1 MLCRMMYQLS
11 IVMLVLTS
19 TLFSQTEQIKNGTF
33 SSGST
38 NWNLGK
44 YGGSSSGTV
53 SNGEYA
59 IVVASPGTEYWNVQF
74 TQGSLSL
81 VQGKTYRFSFDAYK
95 GTQNSGAQTMQVNI
109 GQSGSPYTS
118 YFGTQNKLV
127 TLTTTKT
134 RYTYLVAMTNATD
147 ANSRIEFNCGMS
159 TGGYY
164 IDNVSLLEETAATPQ
179 LGAAPVSID
188 FGNITAGSSRTMNI
202 TLRNTGTAATT
213 ISAVQTSSSVFTTT
227 MRAPDTLAASGIDT
241 LAVTFSPVSAGAISG
256 SVTLYSNASDNP
268 VITVNLTG
276 SATLPGIGV
285 SSSSI
290 TFTSKPGTPV
300 TGTIVLSNSGS
311 APITW
316 SLASN
321 SSWATVTPAS
331 GSIAAQAQAIC
342 TVKVNSASQGVF
354 SGSLLLAHS
363 ALNEPSPLSIDMTF
377 TATSGYQPT
386 SPYILHPERGI
397 DFVRNIADFRSK
409 ARDNVN
415 GGYYTNIN
423 RQGYSTG
430 ANEKALCGQSRIA
443 YTFVRAFMVTGD
455 DKYLE
460 LAHHALKFLYSHG
473 WNNGWYFVTDSTG
486 KYMDHWGHNDW
497 WSFQQH
503 YALIGI
509 AAMVEATGGNMNWND
524 GTESDHTWLMR
535 GVNSNYTKLWDSRTA
550 TKGYYN
556 YSNRAWTNK
565 WGKGFTPT
573 VDGVTTHGLLMALMY
588 DSLNHKQR
596 FVELADNIVDHLI
609 AGMSVA
615 TAGFPEN
622 YDANWNVD
630 NSSTSMDIGHGYK
643 TAWVL
648 QRAYLRNPD
657 HPQYLTSAQSLMQNL
672 WDHGCYDT
680 VNGAPY
686 SYLNWKTG
694 EVTSTNKDFWMT
706 EQGFTSGIMSYYSAT
721 TQEQRDMYLR
731 VADGSINFFMNRIID
746 PVYGEAYNVVNRDG
760 SSVVDAN
767 KGGLFTAGY
776 HSSELGYYAYLYS
789 SLYYHKSPV
798 QLYYYYPETNTE
810 RTFKLTPIAIEDS
823 VLKITSVTLD
833 GVPYTDFN
841 SDNRTLHLAPGVG
854 GKFKV
859 TFGFTPAQ
867 TFTVSA
873 TAGNG
878 GAISPS
884 GSVNV
889 TENSSQSFRITP
901 AGGYKVRDVLV
912 DGVSVGADT
921 SYTFSNVTSDHTIA
935 ASFAPVTVF
944 TLTASAGNGGTITP
958 SGAVSIVENASRR
971 FTIIP
976 DAGYKVSDVLVDGV
990 SVGADTSYIFSNVT
1004 SDHTIAVSF
1013 TPVTVFTLTA
1023 SAGSGGMITPS
1034 GAVSIVENAS
1044 RRFTI
1049 VPDAGYKVRDILV
1062 DGVSVG
1068 ADTSYTFSN
1077 VTSDHTIAVSFA
1089 TTVHTIT
1096 ASASSGGTITP
1107 AGAVSVLQ
1115 GSSQIFTITP
1125 SAGYQIAS
1133 VTVDGVSVGKVS
1145 TYSCSNVTASHTINA
1160 SFSVI
1165 SSTVYQINCGSSST
1179 ASPYAADQYYSGGTM
1194 HTVTNNIDLSGVTDT
1209 APSAVYKSE
1218 RYGNATYTIPGLV
1231 AGNNYKVRLHM
1242 AELYQTATGK
1252 RKFNVA
1258 INGTTVLSNF
1268 DIYAVTG
1275 ARYKALV
1282 REFTTIANTS
1292 GNIVITLTTVTDNAS
1307 ICGIEIVAAAPND
1320 APSIATAASAS
1331 PKIVSSTTTVLSVLG
1346 ADDNGE
1352 ANLTYTWAAKV
1363 TPDATVTF
1371 SANGSNAAKTTT
1383 ATFTKAGN
1391 YTFQVTVKD
1400 AGNLTVTDTVTVAV
1414 NQVASGIAISPASV
1428 TLDTLASRQFAATVT
1443 DQFAN
1448 AVASTPITWSAS
1460 GNGTITTGGLFTAG
1474 KSSGTANVIA
1484 SNGTFIDT
1492 ALVTVQTAGKSIVI
1506 YGDTLAATYYNY
1518 SWSSTCNFNDASPVK
1533 VGTKSLS
1540 ITYAS
1545 GWAALYL
1552 QKASGTQSHTG
1563 FTAYSFWAHAG
1574 TGAARQCQFFT
1585 RSSSGAESKHVT
1597 VSIPSNTWTLITI
1610 PLSSLGNPAD
1620 ANAIMLQES
1629 SGRAQAEF
1637 NIDQLELK

>member
-1 MLCRMMYQLS
+1 MYQLI
-11 IVMLVLTS
+11 IVVFVLTS
-19 TLFSQTEQIKNGTF
+19 TLFSQTELIHNGNF

-44 YGGSSSGTV
+44 YGGSSSGAV
-53 SNGEYA
+53 SSGEYA
-59 IVVASPGTEYWNVQF
+59 IVVTSPGTESWHVQF

-95 GTQNSGAQTMQVNI
+95 GTQNSGTQTMQINI
-109 GQSGSPYTS
+109 GQSVSPYTS

-134 RYTYLVAMTNATD
+134 HYTYSIVMTNASD
-147 ANSRIEFNCGMS
+147 ANSRVEFNCGMS
-159 TGGYY
+159 NGGYY
-164 IDNVSLLEETAATPQ
+164 IDNVSLVEEAVAVPR
-179 LGAAPVSID
+179 LSAIPMSID
-188 FGNITAGSSRTMNI
+188 FGNVTTDSAATMNI
-202 TLRNTGTAATT
+202 TLQNAG
-213 ISAVQTSSSVFTTT
+213 SAVTAISSIHTSSSVFTTG
-227 MRAPDTLAASGIDT
+227 MPLPDTVTASGNIT
-241 LAVTFSPVSAGAISG
+241 LPVTFSPSSEGAFSG
-256 SVTLYSNASDNP
+256 SVTIYSNASDNP
-268 VITVNLTG
+268 VITVNLSG
-276 SATLPGIGV
+276 SATHPGIVV

-290 TFTSKPGTPV
+290 AVSSTPGTPA
-300 TGTIVLSNSGS
+300 TRTITLSNSGS
-311 APITW
+311 VPVTW
-316 SLASN
+316 NLISN
-321 SSWATVTPAS
+321 NAWATVTPSS
-331 GSIAAQAQAIC
+331 GSIAAQSQVMC
-342 TVKVNSASQGVF
+342 TITATSVSQGVF
-354 SGSLLLAHS
+354 SGSLSLTHS
-363 ALNEPSPLSIDMTF
+363 ASNQPSPLSIDMSF
-377 TATSGYQPT
+377 TVTSGYQPT
-386 SPYILHPERGI
+386 SPYILNPALGI

-409 ARDNVN
+409 QKDNIN

-423 RQGYSTG
+423 RQGYSNG

-443 YTFVRAFMVTGD
+443 YTFTRAFMVTGD
-455 DKYLE
+455 ENYLE
-460 LAHHALKFLYSHG
+460 LAHHALKFLYTHG
-473 WNNGWYFVTDSTG
+473 WNNGWYFITDSTG
-486 KYMDHWGHNDW
+486 KYIDHWGHNDW

-509 AAMVEATGGNMNWND
+509 SAMVEATGGNMNWND

-596 FVELADNIVDHLI
+596 LVDLADNIVDHLI
-609 AGMSVA
+609 TGMSVA

-622 YDANWNVD
+622 YDANWNID

-657 HPQYLTSAQSLMQNL
+657 HPQYLTAAQALMQNL

-731 VADGSINFFMNRIID
+731 VADGSLNFFMDHIVD

-760 SSVVDAN
+760 SAVVDPN

-776 HSSELGYYAYLYS
+776 HASELGYYAYLYS
-789 SLYYHKSPV
+789 SLYYHKTPV
-798 QLYYYYPETNTE
+798 QLYYYYPRENTE
-810 RTFKLTPIAIEDS
+810 RTFKLTPIAIEEN

-841 SDNRTLHLAPGVG
+841 SDSRILHLAPGVG

-859 TFGFTPAQ
+859 TFGFTPAE
-867 TFTVSA
+867 TFTIGA
-873 TAGNG
+873 TAGSG

-884 GSVNV
+884 GTVAV
-889 TENSSQSFRITP
+889 VENSSQTFTITP
-901 AGGYKVRDVLV
+901 DTGYTVSDVLV
-912 DGVSVGADT
+912 DSVSVGALT
-921 SYTFSNVTSDHTIA
+921 TYTFSNVTADHTIS
-935 ASFAPVTVF
+935 ASFAAVPVF
-944 TLTASAGNGGTITP
+944 TI
-958 SGAVSIVENASRR
+958 
-971 FTIIP
+971 
-976 DAGYKVSDVLVDGV
+976 
-990 SVGADTSYIFSNVT
+990 
-1004 SDHTIAVSF
+1004 
-1013 TPVTVFTLTA
+1013 TA
-1023 SAGSGGMITPS
+1023 SAGSRGTISPSGSMSVRQNESGTFTITPDTGCIIS
-1034 GAVSIVENAS
+1034 NV
-1044 RRFTI
+1044 
-1049 VPDAGYKVRDILV
+1049 LV
-1062 DGVSVG
+1062 DNVSVG
-1068 ADTSYTFSN
+1068 ALTSYTFAN
-1077 VTSDHTIAVSFA
+1077 VTANHTISASFA
-1089 TTVHTIT
+1089 IKSYTIA
-1096 ASASSGGTITP
+1096 ASASAGGSITP
-1107 AGAVSVLQ
+1107 AGIVSVQ
-1115 GSSQIFTITP
+1115 HGSSQSYTITP
-1125 SAGYQIAS
+1125 TEGYQIS
-1133 VTVDGVSVGKVS
+1133 GVMVDGVSVGKTG
-1145 TYSCSNVTASHTINA
+1145 TYSFSNVTASHTISA

-1179 ASPYAADQYYSGGTM
+1179 ASPYTADQYYSGGTM
-1194 HTVTNNIDLSGVTDT
+1194 HTVTNNIDLSGITDP
-1209 APSAVYKSE
+1209 APADVYKSE

-1252 RKFNVA
+1252 RKFNVS

-1282 REFTTIANTS
+1282 REFTTAANSS

-1307 ICGIEIVAAAPND
+1307 VCGIEVIAAAPNN
-1320 APSIATAASAS
+1320 APTIATAASAS
-1331 PKIVSSTTTVLSVLG
+1331 PDTVLSTSTILSVLG
-1346 ADDNGE
+1346 GDDNGE
-1352 ANLTYTWAAKV
+1352 ANLAYTWAAIV
-1363 TPDATVTF
+1363 TPDASVTF
-1371 SANGSNAAKTTT
+1371 STNGSNAAKTTT
-1383 ATFTKAGN
+1383 ANFTKAGN

-1400 AGNLTVTDTVTVAV
+1400 AGNLTVTSSVSVTVK
-1414 NQVASGIAISPASV
+1414 QTASRITISPASV
-1428 TLDTLASRQFAATVT
+1428 TLDTSASQQFSAAVT

-1448 AVASTPITWSAS
+1448 AISSMPVTWNIS
-1460 GNGTITTGGLFTAG
+1460 GNGTISSSGLFTAG
-1474 KSSGTANVIA
+1474 KTAGTVTVNVSSGTITGAA
-1484 SNGTFIDT
+1484 M
-1492 ALVTVQTAGKSIVI
+1492 VTVQTAGRSVVI
-1506 YGDTLAATYYNY
+1506 YGDTLAAGYNNY

-1540 ITYAS
+1540 VIYSS

-1552 QKASGTQSHTG
+1552 QKASGAQSHTG
-1563 FTAYSFWAHAG
+1563 FTAYSFWAHGG
-1574 TGAARQCQFFT
+1574 TGATRQCQFFT
-1585 RSSSGAESKHVT
+1585 RGSSGAESKHVN
-1597 VSIPSNTWTLITI
+1597 VSIPANTWTQITI
-1610 PLSSLGNPAD
+1610 PLSSLGNPSD
-1620 ANAIMLQES
+1620 ASGIMLQES
-1629 SGRAQAEF
+1629 SGNAQAEF

>member
-38 NWNLGK
+38 SWNLGK

-59 IVVASPGTEYWNVQF
+59 IVVTSPGTEYWNVQF

-81 VQGKTYRFSFDAYK
+81 AQGKTYRFSFDAYK

-147 ANSRIEFNCGMS
+147 ANARVEFNCGIS

-179 LGAAPVSID
+179 LSAAPVSID

-202 TLRNTGTAATT
+202 ALRNAGTAATV
-213 ISAVQTSSSVFTTT
+213 INAVQISSSDFTTT
-227 MRAPDTLAASGIDT
+227 MRAPDTVAASGIDT
-241 LAVTFSPVSAGAISG
+241 LAVTFSPVSAGAFSG
-256 SVTLYSNASDNP
+256 SVTIYSNASDNP
-268 VITVNLTG
+268 VITVNLSG
-276 SATLPGIGV
+276 SATLSGIGV

-290 TFTSKPGTPV
+290 SFTSKPGTPV

-331 GSIAAQAQAIC
+331 GSIAAQAQVIC
-342 TVKVNSASQGVF
+342 TVTVNSASQGVF

-363 ALNEPSPLSIDMTF
+363 ALNEPSPLSIGMTF

-386 SPYILHPERGI
+386 SPYILHPELAI

-409 ARDNVN
+409 ARDNIN

-486 KYMDHWGHNDW
+486 KYVDHWGHNDW

-622 YDANWNVD
+622 YDANWNID

-657 HPQYLTSAQSLMQNL
+657 HPQYLTSAQALMQNL

-706 EQGFTSGIMSYYSAT
+706 EQGFTSGIMSYYTAT
-721 TQEQRDMYLR
+721 TQQQRDMYLR
-731 VADGSINFFMNRIID
+731 VADGSLNFFMNRIID

-810 RTFKLTPIAIEDS
+810 RTFKLTPVAIEDS

-867 TFTVSA
+867 TFTINA
-873 TAGNG
+873 IAGNG

-889 TENSSQSFRITP
+889 AQNSSQSFRITP
-901 AGGYKVRDVLV
+901 VGGYKV
-912 DGVSVGADT
+912 S
-921 SYTFSNVTSDHTIA
+921 
-935 ASFAPVTVF
+935 
-944 TLTASAGNGGTITP
+944 
-958 SGAVSIVENASRR
+958 
-971 FTIIP
+971 
-976 DAGYKVSDVLVDGV
+976 
-990 SVGADTSYIFSNVT
+990 
-1004 SDHTIAVSF
+1004 
-1013 TPVTVFTLTA
+1013 
-1023 SAGSGGMITPS
+1023 
-1034 GAVSIVENAS
+1034 
-1044 RRFTI
+1044 
-1049 VPDAGYKVRDILV
+1049 DILV

-1077 VTSDHTIAVSFA
+1077 VTSDHTITVSFA
-1089 TTVHTIT
+1089 TTIHTIT

-1107 AGAVSVLQ
+1107 AGPVSVLQ

-1145 TYSCSNVTASHTINA
+1145 TYSFSNVTAPHTISA

-1165 SSTVYQINCGSSST
+1165 SSAVYQINCGSSST
-1179 ASPYAADQYYSGGTM
+1179 ASPYTADQYYSGGTM
-1194 HTVTNNIDLSGVTDT
+1194 HTVTNSIDLSGVTDT

-1231 AGNNYKVRLHM
+1231 AGTNYKVRLHM

-1275 ARYKALV
+1275 ARYKAVV
-1282 REFTTIANTS
+1282 REFTTVANTS

-1307 ICGIEIVAAAPND
+1307 ICGIEIIAAAPND

-1331 PKIVSSTTTVLSVLG
+1331 PKIISSTSTVLSVLG

-1352 ANLTYTWAAKV
+1352 ANLTYTWAATV
-1363 TPDATVTF
+1363 TPGATVTF

-1400 AGNLTVTDTVTVAV
+1400 AGNLTVTDTVTVTV
-1414 NQVASGIAISPASV
+1414 NQTASGIAISPASV
-1428 TLDTLASRQFAATVT
+1428 TLDTSASRQFSAAVT
-1443 DQFAN
+1443 DQFSN
-1448 AVASTPITWSAS
+1448 AVSSMPITWSAN
-1460 GNGTITTGGLFTAG
+1460 GNGTITAGGLFTAG
-1474 KSSGTANVIA
+1474 KSSGTASVIA
-1484 SNGTFIDT
+1484 SSGTFVDT
-1492 ALVTVQTAGKSIVI
+1492 ALVTVQTAGNSIVI
-1506 YGDTLAATYYNY
+1506 YSDTLAAAYYNY

-1563 FTAYSFWAHAG
+1563 FTAYSFWAHG
-1574 TGAARQCQFFT
+1574 GSGAARQCQFFT

-1597 VSIPSNTWTLITI
+1597 VSIPANTWTHITI

>member
-1 MLCRMMYQLS
+1 MFLKKMYQLS
-11 IVMLVLTS
+11 IVMLVLTNAV
-19 TLFSQTEQIKNGTF
+19 FSQTEQIKNGTF

-38 NWNLGK
+38 NWNLGR

-59 IVVASPGTEYWNVQF
+59 IVVTNPGDEYWNVQF
-74 TQGSLSL
+74 TQGTISL
-81 VQGKTYRFSFDAYK
+81 VKGKTYRFSFDAYK
-95 GTQNSGAQTMQVNI
+95 GTQNSDTQTMQVNI
-109 GQSGSPYTS
+109 GQSGNPYAS
-118 YFGTQNKLV
+118 YFGTQSKLIS
-127 TLTTTKT
+127 LTTAKT
-134 RYTYLVAMTNATD
+134 RYSYTINMTNASD
-147 ANSRIEFNCGMS
+147 ANARVEFNCGTS
-159 TGGYY
+159 AGGYY
-164 IDNVSLLEETAATPQ
+164 IDNVSLIEETAATPR
-179 LGAAPVSID
+179 LDAVPVSID

-202 TLRNTGTAATT
+202 ALRNAGTAATV
-213 ISAVQTSSSVFTTT
+213 ISAVQTSSSDFTTI
-227 MRAPDTLAASGIDT
+227 MRTPDTVAAAGIDT
-241 LAVTFSPVSAGAISG
+241 LAVTFSPVSAGTFSG

-268 VITVNLTG
+268 VITVNLSG

-290 TFTSKPGTPV
+290 SFMSKPGTPA

-311 APITW
+311 TPITW

-321 SSWATVTPAS
+321 SSWATVRPVS
-331 GSIAAQAQAIC
+331 GSIAAQAQVIC
-342 TVKVNSASQGVF
+342 SVTVNSTTQGVF
-354 SGSLLLAHS
+354 TGNLLLAHS

-386 SPYILHPERGI
+386 SPYILYPERAI
-397 DFVRNIADFRSK
+397 DFVQNIADFRSK
-409 ARDNVN
+409 ARDNIN

-455 DKYLE
+455 EKYLE
-460 LAHHALKFLYSHG
+460 LAHHALKFLYLHG

-486 KYMDHWGHNDW
+486 KYIDHWGHNDW

-509 AAMVEATGGNMNWND
+509 AAMVEATGGTIDWND

-535 GVNSNYTKLWDSRTA
+535 GVNSNYTKLWDSGTG

-556 YSNRAWTNK
+556 YSNRAWTSK
-565 WGKGFTPT
+565 RGKGFTPT
-573 VDGVTTHGLLMALMY
+573 VDGVTTHGLMMALMY

-596 FVELADNIVDHLI
+596 FIDLADNIVDHLI
-609 AGMSVA
+609 ANMSVA
-615 TAGFPEN
+615 AAGFPEN
-622 YDANWNVD
+622 FDANWNID
-630 NSSTSMDIGHGYK
+630 NSSTSMDIGHGFK

-657 HPQYLTSAQSLMQNL
+657 HPQYLTSAQLLMQNL
-672 WDHGCYDT
+672 WDNGCYDT

-706 EQGFTSGIMSYYSAT
+706 EQGFTSGIMSYYTAT
-721 TQEQRDMYLR
+721 TQQQRDMYLR
-731 VADGSINFFMNRIID
+731 VADGSLNFFMNRIID

-798 QLYYYYPETNTE
+798 QLYYYYPEANTE
-810 RTFKLTPIAIEDS
+810 RTFKLTPVAIEDS

-833 GVPYTDFN
+833 GVSYTDFN
-841 SDNRTLHLAPGVG
+841 SDSRTLHLAPGVG

-867 TFTVSA
+867 TFTISA

-884 GSVNV
+884 GTVNV
-889 TENSSQSFRITP
+889 GENSSQLFIITP
-901 AGGYKVRDVLV
+901 VGGYKVSDVLV

-921 SYTFSNVTSDHTIA
+921 SYTFSNVTANHTIA
-935 ASFAPVTVF
+935 ASFVPVTVF
-944 TLTASAGNGGTITP
+944 TLS
-958 SGAVSIVENASRR
+958 
-971 FTIIP
+971 
-976 DAGYKVSDVLVDGV
+976 
-990 SVGADTSYIFSNVT
+990 
-1004 SDHTIAVSF
+1004 
-1013 TPVTVFTLTA
+1013 A

-1044 RRFTI
+1044 RKFTI
-1049 VPDAGYKVRDILV
+1049 IPEAGYKVSDVLV

-1089 TTVHTIT
+1089 PVTVFTLS
-1096 ASASSGGTITP
+1096 ASAGRGGLITP
-1107 AGAVSVLQ
+1107 SGAVSIVENA
-1115 GSSQIFTITP
+1115 SRRFTIIP
-1125 SAGYQIAS
+1125 EAGYKVS
-1133 VTVDGVSVGKVS
+1133 DVLVDGVSVGADTS
-1145 TYSCSNVTASHTINA
+1145 YTFSNVTSDHTISA

-1165 SSTVYQINCGSSST
+1165 SSLIYQINCGNSST
-1179 ASPYAADQYYSGGTM
+1179 AVPYAADQYYSGGTM
-1194 HTVTNNIDLSGVTDT
+1194 HTVTNSIDLSGVTDT

-1258 INGTTVLSNF
+1258 INGTMVLSNF

-1275 ARYKALV
+1275 ARYKAVV

-1292 GNIVITLTTVTDNAS
+1292 GTIVIALTTVTDNAS
-1307 ICGIEIVAAAPND
+1307 ICGIEILAAAPND
-1320 APSIATAASAS
+1320 APTIITAASAS
-1331 PKIVSSTTTVLSVLG
+1331 PKIVSSTSAVLSVLG

-1352 ANLTYTWAAKV
+1352 ANLTYTWAATV
-1363 TPDATVTF
+1363 TPGATVAF

-1391 YTFQVTVKD
+1391 YTFQVTVRD
-1400 AGNLTVTDTVTVAV
+1400 AGNRTVTDTVTVTV
-1414 NQVASGIAISPASV
+1414 NQTASGIAISPASV
-1428 TLDTLASRQFAATVT
+1428 TLDTSESRQFTATVT

-1448 AVASTPITWSAS
+1448 AVSSTPITWSAS
-1460 GNGTITTGGLFTAG
+1460 GNGTITAGGLFTAG

-1484 SNGTFIDT
+1484 SNGTFVDT
-1492 ALVTVQTAGKSIVI
+1492 ALVTVQTAGNSIVI
-1506 YGDTLAATYYNY
+1506 YGDTLAPAYYNY
-1518 SWSSTCNFNDASPVK
+1518 SWSSTCNFNDATPVK

-1540 ITYAS
+1540 ITYTS

-1563 FTAYSFWAHAG
+1563 FTAYSFWAHGG

-1585 RSSSGAESKHVT
+1585 RSSRGAESKHVT
-1597 VSIPSNTWTLITI
+1597 VSIPANTWTLITI

-1637 NIDQLELK
+1637 TIDQLELK

>member
-1 MLCRMMYQLS
+1 MYQLS

-44 YGGSSSGTV
+44 YGGSSSGAV
-53 SNGEYA
+53 SSGEYA
-59 IVVASPGTEYWNVQF
+59 IVVTNPGDEYWNVQF

-81 VQGKTYRFSFDAYK
+81 EQGKTYRFSFDAYK
-95 GTQNSGAQTMQVNI
+95 GTQNSGTQTMQVNI

-147 ANSRIEFNCGMS
+147 ANARVEFNCGTS
-159 TGGYY
+159 AGGYY

-179 LGAAPVSID
+179 LSATPISID

-202 TLRNTGTAATT
+202 TLRNAGTTATV

-227 MRAPDTLAASGIDT
+227 MRAPDTVAASGIDT
-241 LAVTFSPVSAGAISG
+241 LAVTFSPVSAGAFSG
-256 SVTLYSNASDNP
+256 SVTIYSNASDNP
-268 VITVNLTG
+268 VITVNLSG
-276 SATLPGIGV
+276 SAVLPGIGV
-285 SSSSI
+285 SLSSI
-290 TFTSKPGTPV
+290 TFTSTPATPV
-300 TGTIVLSNSGS
+300 IRTIVLSNSGS
-311 APITW
+311 VPITW
-316 SLASN
+316 SLVSN

-331 GSIAAQAQAIC
+331 GSIAAQTQVIC
-342 TVKVNSASQGVF
+342 TVTVNSASQGVF

-363 ALNEPSPLSIDMTF
+363 ASNEPSPLLIGTTF
-377 TATSGYQPT
+377 TVTSGYQPT
-386 SPYILHPERGI
+386 CQYILHPERGV

-443 YTFVRAFMVTGD
+443 YTFTRAFMVTGD
-455 DKYLE
+455 EKYLE
-460 LAHHALKFLYSHG
+460 MAHHALKFLYTHG
-473 WNNGWYFVTDSTG
+473 WNNGWYFVTDSAG
-486 KYMDHWGHNDW
+486 NYVSHWGHDDW

-509 AAMVEATGGNMNWND
+509 SAMVEATGGNINWND

-535 GVNSNYTKLWDSRTA
+535 GVNSNYTKLWDSRAA

-565 WGKGFTPT
+565 RGKGFTPT

-596 FVELADNIVDHLI
+596 FVDLADNIVDHLI
-609 AGMSVA
+609 ANMA
-615 TAGFPEN
+615 AANAGFPEN
-622 YDANWNVD
+622 YDADWNID
-630 NSSTSMDIGHGYK
+630 NTSTSMDIGHGFK

-657 HPQYLTSAQSLMQNL
+657 HPQYLTAAQALMQNL

-706 EQGFTSGIMSYYSAT
+706 EQGFTSGIMSYYTAT
-721 TQEQRDMYLR
+721 TQQQRDMYLR
-731 VADGSINFFMNRIID
+731 VADGSLNFFMDHIID
-746 PVYGEAYNVVNRDG
+746 PVYGEAYNVVNKDG
-760 SSVVDAN
+760 STVVDAN

-798 QLYYYYPETNTE
+798 QLYYYYPEENTE
-810 RTFKLTPIAIEDS
+810 RTFKLTPIAIEEN

-841 SDNRTLHLAPGVG
+841 SDSRTLHLAPGVG

-867 TFTVSA
+867 TFSISA
-873 TAGNG
+873 TAGSG

-889 TENSSQSFRITP
+889 AENSSQSFTITP
-901 AGGYKVRDVLV
+901 DAGYKVSDVLV
-912 DGVSVGADT
+912 DGVSVGAVTSYAFSNVTADHTISASFTAVTVFTIASSAGSGGIITPSGAVSIVENGSRRFTIIPDAGYKVSDVLVDGVSIGADT

-944 TLTASAGNGGTITP
+944 TLSASAGSGGMITP

-976 DAGYKVSDVLVDGV
+976 DAGYKVSNVLVDGV
-990 SVGADTSYIFSNVT
+990 SVGD
-1004 SDHTIAVSF
+1004 
-1013 TPVTVFTLTA
+1013 
-1023 SAGSGGMITPS
+1023 
-1034 GAVSIVENAS
+1034 
-1044 RRFTI
+1044 
-1049 VPDAGYKVRDILV
+1049 
-1062 DGVSVG
+1062 
-1068 ADTSYTFSN
+1068 DTSYTFSN
-1077 VTSDHTIAVSFA
+1077 VTSDHTIAASFE
-1089 TTVHTIT
+1089 TKTHTIT
-1096 ASASSGGTITP
+1096 ASASAGGTITP
-1107 AGAVSVLQ
+1107 AGTVSVQQ

-1145 TYSCSNVTASHTINA
+1145 TYSFSNVTTSHTISA
-1160 SFSVI
+1160 LFSVI
-1165 SSTVYQINCGSSST
+1165 SSTVYQINCGSSSA
-1179 ASPYAADQYYSGGTM
+1179 ASPYSADQYYSGGTM

-1209 APSAVYKSE
+1209 APASVYKSE

-1231 AGNNYKVRLHM
+1231 TGNNYKVRLHM
-1242 AELYQTATGK
+1242 AELYQTASGK

-1268 DIYAVTG
+1268 DIYATTG

-1282 REFTTIANTS
+1282 REFTTVANTS

-1307 ICGIEIVAAAPND
+1307 ICGIEVLAATPNNAPT
-1320 APSIATAASAS
+1320 IATAASAS
-1331 PKIVSSTTTVLSVLG
+1331 PDSVLSKSTALSVLG

-1352 ANLTYTWAAKV
+1352 ANLTYTWAATV
-1363 TPDATVTF
+1363 NPGSSVTF
-1371 SANGSNAAKTTT
+1371 SKNGTNAAKVTT
-1383 ATFTKAGN
+1383 ATFAKAGN

-1400 AGNLTVTDTVTVAV
+1400 AGNLTVTSSVSVTVK
-1414 NQVASGIAISPASV
+1414 QTASGIAISPASV
-1428 TLDTLASRQFAATVT
+1428 TLDTSASQQFSATVI

-1448 AVASTPITWSAS
+1448 AISSLPITWSVS
-1460 GNGTITTGGLFTAG
+1460 GNGTISSGGLFTAG
-1474 KSSGTANVIA
+1474 KTAGTANVIA
-1484 SNGTFIDT
+1484 SSGTIIDSARIT
-1492 ALVTVQTAGKSIVI
+1492 IQTAGNGKVI
-1506 YGDTLAATYYNY
+1506 YGDTLAAGYYNY
-1518 SWSSTCNFNDASPVK
+1518 SWSSTCNFNDATPVR

-1540 ITYAS
+1540 ITYSS

-1563 FTAYSFWAHAG
+1563 FTAYSFWAHGG

-1597 VSIPSNTWTLITI
+1597 VSIPANTWTLITI
-1610 PLSSLGNPAD
+1610 PLSALGNPAD

-1629 SGRAQAEF
+1629 AGSTQAEF